1 MEPVPEQLGID
12 WQASNGC
19 IDRLEVVAEGA
30 VNLGPNRPPVNNFK
44 SYRGVQN
51 IGPFKSFTAVV
62 GPNGSGKSN
71 LMDAI
76 SFVLGVRTA
85 QLRGSLKE
93 LLYQN
98 SDGNTDAD
106 KPRRGHVKLVY
117 LTDEDQEVVFARH
130 IQPSSSEPDA
140 TYQSVYKV
148 DDKAV
153 SFDTYCQRLG
163 GFGILVK
170 VRNFLVFQGDI
181 EAVAAKTPAGLTG
194 LLEQISGSDALKAQ
208 YDQLQAQTLAVDEKV
223 AAAFSRKKAV
233 AAERKQ
239 KKEQKEEA
247 ERYLARQQ
255 ELRALRTTHALFSL
269 HVLIAER
276 DGAVKE
282 RLKVE
287 EQLAK
292 IRADHQGMEQN
303 IDAIKRRAAGH
314 AKSRMLHEKKIKK
327 LQAERDKK
335 MPVLVRAREEGSRLS
350 KRVKA
355 GEADVAAMQQ
365 KADDASAR
373 IAQLEKELRSI
384 GKAAAKLEA
393 EVKAHYAGLSAG
405 LGSAEVQAEYN
416 ALKAQVVQKTS
427 KLQSELSTLST
438 LAKADSDA
446 LAQTEGAVAALL
458 ARASEAQRQAA
469 ESQQRARTAS
479 EAASGARKASRAK
492 REEKLKAEGAL
503 RTNVAERELLAAQLA
518 EAEAAV
524 REAGAER
531 KEARREQKMREAV
544 AALKRLYPNGVFG
557 RLTDLGKVTRK
568 EYNLALAV
576 AMGREMDSVVVDS
589 ERTAREAIQYL
600 KEQHVPP
607 MTFIPLATCKVQ
619 PISDRLRSGLG
630 GSACLA
636 LDLVEPQRPEL
647 ERAFHYAF
655 GNTLVCDGVEEAR
668 QLAFG
673 GTERHKVVAK
683 DGTQFAKAGL
693 ITGGDAS
700 SLAGRASR
708 WDEQAVAELKAKAQ
722 DLSARLQSL
731 PSVGMLHEA
740 ELAASEALNELEVR
754 ASYKEAEAKA
764 AQEASQRAEAE
775 AVRAN
780 AQAAKQQPEVERLR
794 AAVVARQSEME
805 VRLIETKKP
814 MLHNAMRSARAW
826 VGCTHQRGTMYA
838 NAQALETRMNA
849 VSDSAFAAFSKRLGL
864 ASIREYEDAHE
875 AFEAR
880 VAKERAARTAQENKI
895 RNQLEYERG
904 RDFAGPLAKRQQDL
918 DKDRARMEEVA
929 EEVAAAQAA
938 LDDLQR
944 QVDAEQE
951 AISASNV
958 EVERAETEL
967 RELRKRGSTVVSDI
981 ARLSRQQAAAQAGEE
996 AAEARARDLVSA
1008 AALDQVDI
1016 PRKPGAAALLEV
1028 AEAAAEEEEAAGATQ
1043 AGPGSGAGGSQS
1055 AARPSALTD
1064 IDFSSLPR
1072 SLTSLASFKDSE
1084 AISREQAKQIA
1095 ELAAELEARVPNL
1108 KAVDQY
1114 EAVVEREKELVAALD
1129 QARKDATAVQQAF
1142 ASCRQTRHDLFSAA
1156 FAHISSAIDEIYKQ
1170 LTASSVHSLGGT
1182 AYLSLENHE
1191 EPFLG
1196 GIKYTAMP
1204 PTKRFRDM
1212 EQLSAAL
1219 TAVATAAAPATHVP
1233 GGEKTVAALALLF
1246 AIHSYRPS
1254 PFFVLDEVD
1263 AALDA
1268 TNVARVA
1275 HYIRDKTR
1283 SSDQGRFQSIVISL
1297 KDIFYEK
1304 ADALVGVARDVDL
1317 GCSRTFTFDL
1327 SAFGE
1332 PLPAE

>member
-19 IDRLEVVAEGA
+19 IDRLE
-30 VNLGPNRPPVNNFK
+30 VNNFK

-365 KADDASAR
+365 KADDAAAR

-405 LGSAEVQAEYN
+405 LGSAEVQTEYN

-458 ARASEAQRQAA
+458 ARAAEAQRQAA

-794 AAVVARQSEME
+794 AAVAARQSEME
-805 VRLIETKKP
+805 
-814 MLHNAMRSARAW
+814 
-826 VGCTHQRGTMYA
+826 
-838 NAQALETRMNA
+838 ALETRMNA

-938 LDDLQR
+938 LDELQR

-1156 FAHISSAIDEIYKQ
+1156 FSHISSAIDEIYKQ

-1212 EQLSAAL
+1212 EQLS
-1219 TAVATAAAPATHVP
+1219 